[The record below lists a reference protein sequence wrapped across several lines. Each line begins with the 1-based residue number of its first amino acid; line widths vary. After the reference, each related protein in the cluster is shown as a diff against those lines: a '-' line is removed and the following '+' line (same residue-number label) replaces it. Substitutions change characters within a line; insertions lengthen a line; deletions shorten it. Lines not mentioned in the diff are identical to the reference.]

1 MRKLDTNHKETKET
15 KDSPV
20 TGPEIFENYLAAR
33 NALVANLKRVIKV
46 LIQCNALDVEPKQA
60 LDVLVGDKNLGWV
73 SGHQW
78 QYSSGHD
85 TIYCQHKYK
94 KPRAWIGPLES
105 CTIKVQLALLGT
117 PDQDIYKIYR
127 DAALK
132 DLKQKKAAIEAKI
145 KKVTE
150 PLKGQLDE
158 VNEQINAL
166 NPLKDQLAEV
176 HKELDALF

>member
-1 MRKLDTNHKETKET
+1 MKKLDTNHTETKDT

-20 TGPEIFENYLAAR
+20 TGPEIFANYIAAR

-60 LDVLVGDKNLGWV
+60 LGVLVGDKNLGWV

-78 QYSSGHD
+78 HYAAGHEE
-85 TIYCQHKYK
+85 IYCQHKYK

-132 DLKQKKAAIEAKI
+132 DLEAKKAAIEAKI

-158 VNEQINAL
+158 VEGQMKTL
-166 NPLKDQLAEV
+166 LDTEV
-176 HKELDALF
+176 TR